1 MFRRM
6 KLVGSSRTLCRK
18 YTHTQTLSLCINYF
32 IEHNG
37 DDEPHDLEFFFWG
50 GGAFGKF
57 RNSIMNSMSVHPSA
71 WNSSAPTVRI
81 SMKFDT

>member
-37 DDEPHDLEFFFWG
+37 DDEPHDLEFFLG
-50 GGAFGKF
+50 GGRF
-57 RNSIMNSMSVHPSA
+57 RKISKLYNELNVCP
-71 WNSSAPTVRI
+71 PVRMEQLG
-81 SMKFDT
+81 SHC